1 MEELKRMLEAIHK
14 ENKDI
19 LFLLCSDGIDDV
31 VNFDT
36 SFKEEIENK
45 YDELFYGKES
55 SNEQWRKNKS
65 FRIKAPS

>member
-1 MEELKRMLEAIHK
+1 MEELKQMLEAIHK

-19 LFLLCSDGIDDV
+19 LFLLCSDGVDDV
-31 VNFDT
+31 ANFDT

-55 SNEQWRKNKS
+55 SNE
-65 FRIKAPS
+65 

>member
-1 MEELKRMLEAIHK
+1 MLEAIHK

-45 YDELFYGKES
+45 YDELFYGKEGIK
-55 SNEQWRKNKS
+55 NERTKN
-65 FRIKAPS
+65 

>member
-1 MEELKRMLEAIHK
+1 MLEAIHK

-45 YDELFYGKES
+45 YDELFYGKEAIK
-55 SNEQWRKNKS
+55 NERTKN
-65 FRIKAPS
+65 